1 MIPYNFTELLFFF
14 FIYCFIGWIIEST
27 YVSLHEKKFV
37 NRGFMHGPFIPIY
50 GFGAMALL
58 LVGTPLL
65 KWPVAVFFAGLLAAS
80 VLEYVTGTVMEAVF
94 KVRYWDYTGKFMNI
108 NGHVSLF
115 TSICWGALACVED
128 YYLQKPLE
136 ALKDM
141 LSKEALSWIVTVISV
156 YFVVDLTLS
165 FKAAFDMRALII
177 KMEKAR
183 EELRLMQKRLDV
195 YMAYAE
201 EERKEFIEERK
212 EKYEERKEKYEERKE
227 RFEDLTG
234 SIEQQFAELRRRMEE
249 RPAVFADSVRD
260 EIAELKEKYIISKAK
275 RSNMLSFKD
284 AYKRGIILNNPT
296 MGSKRFKE
304 SFEAIKEYVDSN
316 KKKNKNSSLDEE
328 EKH

>member
-14 FIYCFIGWIIEST
+14 FIYCFLGWIIEST

-65 KWPVAVFFAGLLAAS
+65 KWPVAVFFAGLLTAS

-115 TSICWGALACVED
+115 TSICWGALSCVED
-128 YYLQKPLE
+128 YWLQKPLV
-136 ALKDM
+136 ALKDW
-141 LSKEALSWIVTVISV
+141 LPKEVLSWIVTAISV

-195 YMAYAE
+195 YMAYAGE
-201 EERKEFIEERK
+201 DRKEFIEER
-212 EKYEERKEKYEERKE
+212 REKYEERKE

-234 SIEQQFAELRRRMEE
+234 SIEQQFAELKRRMEE
-249 RPAVFADSVRD
+249 KPAAFADGVRD
-260 EIAELKEKYIISKAK
+260 EIAELKEKYVISKAN

-284 AYKRGIILNNPT
+284 IYKRGIILGNPT
-296 MGSKRFKE
+296 MASKKFKE

-316 KKKNKNSSLDEE
+316 RKKK
-328 EKH
+328 

>member
-65 KWPVAVFFAGLLAAS
+65 KWPVAVFFAGLFTAS

-128 YYLQKPLE
+128 YWLQKPLE

-141 LSKEALSWIVTVISV
+141 LSEEALSWIVTAISV

-201 EERKEFIEERK
+201 EDRKEFIEERK
-212 EKYEERKEKYEERKE
+212 EKYEERRE

-234 SIEQQFAELRRRMEE
+234 SIEQQFTELKHRMEE
-249 RPAVFADSVRD
+249 RPAAFADSVRD
-260 EIAELKEKYIISKAK
+260 EIAELKEKYIISKAN

-284 AYKRGIILNNPT
+284 IYKRGIILGNPT
-296 MGSKRFKE
+296 MGSKKFKE
-304 SFEAIKEYVDSN
+304 SFEAIKEYVDSYR
-316 KKKNKNSSLDEE
+316 KKDKDSSKAEE
-328 EKH
+328 ELSESGEKH

>member
-14 FIYCFIGWIIEST
+14 FIYCFLGWIIEST

-65 KWPVAVFFAGLLAAS
+65 KWPVAVFFAGLLTAS

-115 TSICWGALACVED
+115 TSICWGALSCVED
-128 YYLQKPLE
+128 YWLQKPLV
-136 ALKDM
+136 ALKDR
-141 LSKEALSWIVTVISV
+141 LPKEVLSWIVTAISV

-195 YMAYAE
+195 YMAYAGE
-201 EERKEFIEERK
+201 DRKEFI
-212 EKYEERKEKYEERKE
+212 EERKEKYEERKE

-234 SIEQQFAELRRRMEE
+234 SIEQQFAELKRHMEE
-249 RPAVFADSVRD
+249 KPAAFADGVRD
-260 EIAELKEKYIISKAK
+260 EIAELKEKYVISKAN

-284 AYKRGIILNNPT
+284 IYKRGIILGNPT
-296 MGSKRFKE
+296 MASKKFKE

-316 KKKNKNSSLDEE
+316 RKKK
-328 EKH
+328 